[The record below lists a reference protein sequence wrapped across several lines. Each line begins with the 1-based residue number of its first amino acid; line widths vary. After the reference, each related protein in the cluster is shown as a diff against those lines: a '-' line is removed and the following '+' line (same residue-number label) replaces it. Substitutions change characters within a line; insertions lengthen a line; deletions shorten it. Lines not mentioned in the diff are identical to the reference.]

1 MVRSHLKMNTKVKIM
16 RDYMKACLESYESK
30 GLYTLMH
37 FVGRPSLLK
46 IIRFSAK
53 QKAQLQEKLEKRY
66 SLLLQVSLLSSQQ
79 DLTQIKVQLQSL
91 KTLLLELNS
100 ELIFSQVDDLT
111 KSNDT

>member
-1 MVRSHLKMNTKVKIM
+1 MRVKVKVM
-16 RDYMKACLESYESK
+16 KDYMKGCLESYESK

-37 FVGRPSLLK
+37 FIGRPSLLK

-53 QKAQLQEKLEKRY
+53 QKAQFQEKLENRY
-66 SLLLQVSLLSSQQ
+66 RLLLRVSLLSSQQ

-111 KSNDT
+111 KSNDA

>member
-1 MVRSHLKMNTKVKIM
+1 MRVKVKVM
-16 RDYMKACLESYESK
+16 KDYMKGCLESYESK

-37 FVGRPSLLK
+37 FIGRPSLLK

-53 QKAQLQEKLEKRY
+53 QKAQFQEKLENRY
-66 SLLLQVSLLSSQQ
+66 RLLLRVSLLSSQQ

-111 KSNDT
+111 KSNDD